1 MAAGRKKTVELST
14 VQLTDVRLEMRAEGL
29 TAQVF
34 YILRDDSGMVAR
46 RGQLEFPIVE
56 RETLGAFY
64 GGLVG
69 MVEAAEGMT

>member
-1 MAAGRKKTVELST
+1 
-14 VQLTDVRLEMRAEGL
+14 MRAEGL